1 MAGAAVAVV
10 GFRSLDPMEMPH
22 GKSLLALGA
31 GPEADKVGL
40 PALAF
45 LLEEDEAEAVGAE
58 RMAFAVLPHRVETER
73 GFGLAA
79 TAAGLRGGAFHVG

>member
-1 MAGAAVAVV
+1 
-10 GFRSLDPMEMPH
+10 MEMAQ
-22 GKSLLALGA
+22 GKSLLALGT
-31 GPEADKVGL
+31 GPQAHEVGL
-40 PALAF
+40 PTLAF

-58 RMAFAVLPHRVETER
+58 RMAFAVLPDRIEAER